1 MQYIVFIIDELA
13 DLMLVGAKDVEDSN
27 MRITQMGRAAGI
39 HLIVATQRPSTDV
52 ITGVVKANIPSR
64 ISFAVSSSI
73 DSRTILDQ
81 TGAEKLLG
89 KGDMLFLPMGEGT
102 PTRIQGSFV
111 SEEEVQKVVDYLI
124 DKNGNTSYSN
134 ELEEQISS
142 SADLPGQGMFPGQ
155 QDSENSRDVYFADA
169 GNLIIDKE
177 KASIGMLQRMFK
189 IGFNRAARIMDQ
201 LCEAGVVGPEE
212 GTKPRKV
219 LMTKEEFAEYMQNQ
233 TS

>member
-1 MQYIVFIIDELA
+1 M
-13 DLMLVGAKDVEDSN
+13 
-27 MRITQMGRAAGI
+27 
-39 HLIVATQRPSTDV
+39 
-52 ITGVVKANIPSR
+52 
-64 ISFAVSSSI
+64 
-73 DSRTILDQ
+73 
-81 TGAEKLLG
+81 
-89 KGDMLFLPMGEGT
+89 
-102 PTRIQGSFV
+102 
-111 SEEEVQKVVDYLI
+111 I

-142 SADLPGQGMFPGQ
+142 SADLPGQGMLPGQ

-219 LMTKEEFAEYMQNQ
+219 LMTKEEFGAAQSEKIIEESFDGSLPAFIAAF
-233 TS
+233 TSRKKLSPDDVNEIQKMIDSYRVEGE